1 MNNINL
7 SRRSFLKTSAV
18 GAAMCGLSPFAWS
31 QVAGANDDIRVA
43 VVGINGRG
51 GGHIEELGK
60 VKGARIVALCDV
72 DQNVLEKRSKGL
84 QGVEKYQDIRKLLEN
99 KDIDAI
105 SIATTNHWHSLAT
118 IWACQAGKDVYVEK
132 PCSHNVFEGR
142 KCVEA
147 ARKYNR
153 IVQHGTQKRA
163 SGAGKLAAIV
173 KSGKYGKLL
182 VSKGYCCKP
191 RWNIGFKPIEE
202 PPTTLDFDIWLG
214 PAPKQPFHRNLVHYN
229 WHWFWDFGNGDIG
242 NQGVHEM
249 DVARWAMGAMLPK
262 SVISLGGRY
271 VDTPDFKDQGEAP
284 NQLISVFDFGGTLL
298 LFETRGLVANKK
310 VPDFPNKV
318 ANELYFEE
326 GVVKDNKF
334 FPKGKTQGEPL
345 VSVDFEAPSGGMF
358 GNFIECI
365 RSRKREKLAADILE
379 GHLSSAIGHLGNI
392 SYRLAKERPFEKPS
406 DFSDNSVV
414 GDSIMTLLANT
425 KAIGVDPEKATLWV
439 GPKLQFDREKEKFV
453 NNPEADKLLTR
464 NYRPPFV
471 VPEKV

>member
-1 MNNINL
+1 
-7 SRRSFLKTSAV
+7 
-18 GAAMCGLSPFAWS
+18 MCGGS
-31 QVAGANDDIRVA
+31 QEVQPHCAARHAETREWRRQTGCNR
-43 VVGINGRG
+43 
-51 GGHIEELGK
+51 EEWE
-60 VKGARIVALCDV
+60 V
-72 DQNVLEKRSKGL
+72 
-84 QGVEKYQDIRKLLEN
+84 
-99 KDIDAI
+99 
-105 SIATTNHWHSLAT
+105 W
-118 IWACQAGKDVYVEK
+118 
-132 PCSHNVFEGR
+132 
-142 KCVEA
+142 EA
-147 ARKYNR
+147 AGLERLLLQATLEHRLQTNR
-153 IVQHGTQKRA
+153 RTAHDAGLRHLARTSPQA
-163 SGAGKLAAIV
+163 SRSTEIWSITTG
-173 KSGKYGKLL
+173 
-182 VSKGYCCKP
+182 
-191 RWNIGFKPIEE
+191 IGFGISA
-202 PPTTLDFDIWLG
+202 TATLETRACTRWTWPG
-214 PAPKQPFHRNLVHYN
+214 
-229 WHWFWDFGNGDIG
+229 G
-242 NQGVHEM
+242 
-249 DVARWAMGAMLPK
+249 RWAARCPK

-271 VDTPDFKDQGEAP
+271 VDTPNFKDQGETP
-284 NQLISVFDFGGTLL
+284 NQLVSVFDFGGTLL

-345 VSVDFEAPSGGMF
+345 VSVEFEPPSGGMF

-439 GPKLQFDREKEKFV
+439 GPKLQFDPEKEKFV